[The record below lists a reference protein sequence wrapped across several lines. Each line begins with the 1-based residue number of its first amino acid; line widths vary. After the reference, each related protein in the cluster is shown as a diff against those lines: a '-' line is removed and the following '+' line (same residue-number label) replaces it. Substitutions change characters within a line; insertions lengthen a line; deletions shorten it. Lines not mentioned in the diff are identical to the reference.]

1 MSDYTLREMMAIAAA
16 REIKDGDIV
25 FCGTGIS
32 MLAAMAAKYISAPSS
47 TIFFE
52 TGAIDSKLE
61 EIPLAVGD
69 PRVMYWT
76 AVNGSLAD
84 SFATMQ
90 NRFTGRRVV
99 GIMGAAQIDPYGN
112 LNSTVIGDYH
122 APKVRFPGSGG
133 ACDVASFVGRTII
146 FMQHENRKFVRK
158 LDYLTSPGWMGGPD
172 GRKKEGLP
180 AGGPESVITNLGIMR
195 FDKATRRMIL
205 DCCYPGVTPQEIL
218 DNMEFSVDIR
228 GARQAPAPTTE
239 ELRILRERC
248 DPQRLILGK
257 G

>member
-1 MSDYTLREMMAIAAA
+1 MRAYTLREMMAIAAA

-32 MLAAMAAKYISAPSS
+32 MLAAMAAKYISAPNS

-52 TGAIDSKLE
+52 TGAVDSKLE
-61 EIPLAVGD
+61 EVPLAVAD

-76 AVNGSLAD
+76 AVNSGLAD
-84 SFATMQ
+84 AFATMQ

-99 GIMGAAQIDPYGN
+99 GIMGAAQIDLYGN
-112 LNSTVIGDYH
+112 LNSTVIGDY
-122 APKVRFPGSGG
+122 AEPKVRFPGSGG

-146 FMQHENRKFVRK
+146 FMQHDRRKFVRQ

-172 GRKKEGLP
+172 GRQKEGLP

-195 FDKATRRMIL
+195 FDESSRKMFL
-205 DCCYPGVTPQEIL
+205 DSYYPGVTPQEIL
-218 DNMEFSVDIR
+218 NRMEFRVDTEN
-228 GARQAPAPTTE
+228 AHPAKQPTDD
-239 ELRILRERC
+239 ELAILRERC
-248 DPQRLILGK
+248 DPQRLILGS
-257 G
+257 